1 MIDLGI
7 LKVDIGG
14 VTTANQTLTTDV
26 SDFNQLS
33 SSVSLEASC
42 SDGEV
47 NALLNSYRKGLEQ
60 SLTDLI
66 AKLKRYCEIVQEA
79 LSIIKE
85 VDASFPVTEI
95 ELEFPTGLANL
106 QNYQLGNVPWY
117 KSLGNDA
124 INKVYSVL
132 GDSLVGLL
140 PNFVTNGNPQGLT
153 EFGNY
158 VVGTDSRGHLYIYDK
173 KQGTTKTIS
182 LGSEYHLG
190 GISYHNG
197 SLYVA
202 KNETVSKYNFNDL
215 LTKDIK
221 EIVPVQYNSTTTTH
235 NHSAQVS
242 FLTTTNDGKLITG
255 QFHHTGTSQYRN
267 RGDDASD
274 LLIYNIQNDG
284 SLSTPRTIT
293 VPGNMTKIQGACV
306 YQKNGQDYYLLT
318 SSYGIGDSQ
327 LSKLYVATVGSD
339 GQTLVKQK
347 EMTIPAGAEQV
358 TVTSDGNIAVMYE
371 GKSAGK
377 NITVL
382 DSATII

>member
-1 MIDLGI
+1 MISLSI
-7 LKVDIGG
+7 LRVDISG
-14 VTTANQTLTTDV
+14 VTTANQTLSTDV
-26 SDFNQLS
+26 ADFNQLS
-33 SSVSLEASC
+33 SSASLDASC
-42 SDGEV
+42 SDGEI
-47 NALLNSYRKGLEQ
+47 NALLNSYKKGLEQ
-60 SLTDLI
+60 SLTDLV

-85 VDASFPVTEI
+85 VDAAFPVSEI
-95 ELEFPTGLANL
+95 ELEFPTGLANI
-106 QNYQLGNVPWY
+106 QNYKPGDASWY
-117 KSLGNDA
+117 KSLGADA
-124 INKVYSVL
+124 INKVYGVL
-132 GDSLVGLL
+132 GDSLIGVL
-140 PNFVTNGNPQGLT
+140 PNFVKNGNPQGLT

-173 KQGTTKTIS
+173 SQGTTKTIS

-202 KNETVSKYNFNDL
+202 TNETISQYNFNDL

-221 EIVPVQYNSTTTTH
+221 DVVPVQYNSTKTTH
-235 NHSAQVS
+235 NNSSQVS
-242 FLTTTNDGKLITG
+242 FLTTTNDGRLITG
-255 QFHHTGTSQYRN
+255 QFHHTGTNQYRN

-274 LLIYNIQNDG
+274 LLIYRIQNG
-284 SLSTPRTIT
+284 GLSTPTTIT
-293 VPGNMTKIQGACV
+293 IPSNMTKIQGACV

-327 LSKLYVATVGSD
+327 LSKLYVATLGSD
-339 GQTLVKQK
+339 GKTLVKQK

-371 GKSAGK
+371 GQSARQ

-382 DSATII
+382 NSATII